1 MKKETYDVTGMSC
14 AACSSRVE
22 KAVAK
27 QPGAQQVAVNL
38 LKNSMVVE
46 YDESQLSSAQII
58 AAVEKAGYGA
68 SLHAKPG
75 SAPAAAQTAET
86 GGASAAQK
94 AYSDMKKRLVLSL
107 LFTIPLF
114 YLSMGH
120 MMGWPLP
127 ACILG
132 MENAMTF
139 AFTQFLLLLPIVYIN
154 RQYYI
159 VGFKTLWQRSPNMDS
174 LIALG
179 SSAAIVY
186 GIYAIY
192 KIGIGFGRMDMDTV
206 HTYMMELYFES
217 AGTILTLITMGKTM
231 EARAKGK
238 TSDAITKLMD
248 LAPKTATVER
258 DGVESV
264 IPVEEVQLGDVL
276 IVKAGESVPV
286 DGVVLDGTSSVDE
299 SALTG
304 ESIPVEKQAGDS
316 VIGATINKSGYFKMR
331 ATKVGDDTALSQ
343 IVRLVDEAT
352 SSKAPIAKLA
362 DKVSGVFVPVV
373 IAIAVIAALTWLLTG
388 HSVEFSLSVGIS
400 VLVISCPCALG
411 LATPTAIMVGTG
423 RGAVNGILIK
433 SAEALETAHSVNTV
447 VLDKTGTITQGKP
460 VVTDVLTLG
469 TEREELLTVAA
480 SLEKRSEH
488 PLAEAIAAEAE
499 KEQLTL
505 LPVEHFEQIPGQG
518 LRAAVDGRDCLA
530 GNRRMME
537 ANRIEKSDLL
547 ARGEALAEDGK
558 TPLYFALDG
567 KLIGLI
573 AVADIVKPTSAQAIA
588 ELSSMGI
595 EVVMLT
601 GDNAKTAE
609 AIRRQVGV
617 DRVVA
622 EVLPQDKEREIRRLQ
637 EGGKKVAMV
646 GDGINDAPALARA
659 DVGIAI
665 GAGTDVA
672 IESAD
677 IVLMRSDLLD
687 VSTAVQLSRAV
698 IRNIKQNL
706 FWAFFYNAIGIPIA
720 AGVFYPA
727 FQLKMN
733 PMLGALAMSFSSVFV
748 VSNALRL
755 RWFKAKHTAS
765 AAPKTVSSP
774 SDRGVEIASKE
785 IMASN
790 EKGETN
796 MEKVISIEGM
806 ACMHCV
812 NHVQQALSAVPGVK
826 EAKVDLESKS
836 ATVSVDGNVTDAALK
851 AAVDEAGYQAVSIR

>member
-22 KAVAK
+22 KAVAR
-27 QPGAQQVAVNL
+27 QSGVQQVSVNL

-46 YDESQLSSAQII
+46 YDESALSSAQIV
-58 AAVEKAGYGA
+58 AAVEQAGYGA
-68 SLHAKPG
+68 SLHEKPG
-75 SAPAAAQTAET
+75 AAVPAAK
-86 GGASAAQK
+86 GGGQGGLSAAQQ
-94 AYSDMKKRLVLSL
+94 AYRGMKKRLALSL
-107 LFTIPLF
+107 VFTVPLF

-127 ACILG
+127 GCFLG
-132 MENAMTF
+132 TENALVF
-139 AFTQFLLLLPIVYIN
+139 AFTQFLLLLPIVFLN

-159 VGFKTLWQRSPNMDS
+159 GGAKALIQRAPNMDS

-179 SSAAIVY
+179 SGAAIVY

-192 KIGIGFGRMDMDTV
+192 RIGIGFGQMDMDTV

-238 TSDAITKLMD
+238 TSEAITKLMD

-258 DGVESV
+258 DGTERV
-264 IPVEEVQLGDVL
+264 IPAAEVQPGDVL
-276 IVKAGESVPV
+276 IVRAGESVPV
-286 DGVVLDGTSSVDE
+286 DGVVLEGASAVDE

-304 ESIPVEKQAGDS
+304 ESIPVEKQAGDA

-373 IAIAVIAALTWLLTG
+373 IAIAVIAALAWLLTG

-423 RGAVNGILIK
+423 RGAANGILIK

-469 TEREELLTVAA
+469 TERDELLTVAA

-488 PLAEAIAAEAE
+488 PLAEAIASEAE

-518 LRAAVDGRDCLA
+518 LCAAVDGRNCLA

-537 ANRIEKSDLL
+537 ANGISGDPLFS
-547 ARGEALAEDGK
+547 RGEALAEDGK
-558 TPLYFALDG
+558 TPLYFAREGRL
-567 KLIGLI
+567 LGLI
-573 AVADIVKPTSAQAIA
+573 AVADVVKPTSAQAVA
-588 ELSSMGI
+588 ELSAMGI

-601 GDNAKTAE
+601 GDNERTAE

-646 GDGINDAPALARA
+646 DDGINDAPALARA

-665 GAGTDVA
+665 GVGTDVA

-727 FQLKMN
+727 FHLKMN

-755 RWFKAKHTAS
+755 RWFNAKH
-765 AAPKTVSSP
+765 AAPQERSSSP
-774 SDRGVEIASKE
+774 HGGAEIASSE
-785 IMASN
+785 QTAN
-790 EKGETN
+790 EEKGETT

-812 NHVQQALSAVPGVK
+812 KHVQEALAAVPGVQ
-826 EAKVDLESKS
+826 EVTVDLEGKS
-836 ATVSVDGNVTDAALK
+836 ATVSVDSSVTDEALK
-851 AAVDEAGYQAVSIR
+851 AAVDGAGYEALSVR